1 MPDSFFAVGEML
13 MSESSFF
20 AGWAHALNVGAI
32 VLLVVGVVLL
42 ICEMLI
48 PGIGIAGVCG
58 VIACAAGIIVGSD
71 TVAQAAF
78 TLVILGVILLIA
90 AIIIFKFIFGKRQRH
105 SNLILNEDISRR
117 NTAMP
122 EDEVSVLGKEGVTV
136 TMLRPAG
143 IAEIDGRR
151 MDVVADG
158 EFIAKGER
166 IIVSGVE
173 GIRITVKK
181 R

>member
-1 MPDSFFAVGEML
+1 MPDSLIAVSEML

-20 AGWAHALNVGAI
+20 AGWAHALNIGAI

-42 ICEMLI
+42 ICEMMI

-90 AIIIFKFIFGKRQRH
+90 AIIIFKFIFGKKQRK
-105 SNLILNEDISRR
+105 SKLVLNEDISRR

-122 EDEVSVLGKEGVTV
+122 DDEVSVLGKEGVTLS
-136 TMLRPAG
+136 MLRPAG

-158 EFIAKGER
+158 EFIAKGEK

-173 GIRITVKK
+173 GIRIIVKK
-181 R
+181 K

>member
-1 MPDSFFAVGEML
+1 MPDSFFAAGEIL
-13 MSESSFF
+13 MSDSSFF

-32 VLLVVGVVLL
+32 VLLVVGAVLL

-48 PGIGIAGVCG
+48 PGIGVAGVCG
-58 VIACAAGIIVGSD
+58 TIACAVGIIVGSD
-71 TVAQAAF
+71 TIAQAAF
-78 TLVILGVILLIA
+78 TLMILGVILLIA
-90 AIIIFKFIFGKRQRH
+90 ALIIFKFIFGKKQRN
-105 SNLILNEDISRR
+105 SKLVLKDDISRS

-122 EDEVSVLGKEGVTV
+122 NDEVSVLGKEGIAV

-158 EFIAKGER
+158 EFIAKGDK
-166 IIVSGVE
+166 IVVSSVE
-173 GIRITVKK
+173 GIRIIVKK

>member
-1 MPDSFFAVGEML
+1 

-20 AGWAHALNVGAI
+20 AGWVHALNVGAI
-32 VLLVVGVVLL
+32 VLLVVGAVLL

-48 PGIGIAGVCG
+48 PGIGVAGVCG
-58 VIACAAGIIVGSD
+58 VVACVAGIIVGSD
-71 TVAQAAF
+71 TIAQAAF
-78 TLVILGVILLIA
+78 TLMILGVILFIA
-90 AIIIFKFIFGKRQRH
+90 AIIIFKFIFGKKPKKSH
-105 SNLILNEDISRR
+105 LILQDDISRS

-122 EDEVSVLGKEGVTV
+122 DKETSVLGKEGVAV

-151 MDVVADG
+151 TDVVADG

-166 IIVSGVE
+166 IVVSGVE
-173 GIRITVKK
+173 GIRIIVKK
-181 R
+181 K